1 MLITKFVEY
10 ISKGA
15 NNLDTNE
22 MFNTIKLFCTLII
35 LLTVSTEI
43 GFLIQKII
51 VDIRTIAIASAI
63 SVLLFIIISVKS
75 IIFAALSSLVIYIF
89 LLDKLVNKDEEIPGV
104 VLASIIGI
112 GIGVVVLIN
121 YGTSIF
127 NI

>member
-1 MLITKFVEY
+1 M
-10 ISKGA
+10 
-15 NNLDTNE
+15 DTNE

-63 SVLLFIIISVKS
+63 SILLFIIISVKS

>member
-1 MLITKFVEY
+1 
-10 ISKGA
+10 
-15 NNLDTNE
+15 

-51 VDIRTIAIASAI
+51 VDIRTVAIASAI
-63 SVLLFIIISVKS
+63 SILLFIIISVKS